1 MGVQGGF
8 KMVEHISEND
18 FVSKVVEF
26 DGISVVDFWAEWC
39 GPCKMLAPV
48 LEEMADEY
56 KQVKFV
62 KVDVDQDVDL
72 ARRYGIQS
80 IPNVIFFKDGK
91 AVDQLVGFAGKDG
104 VLEKLNPLL

>member
-1 MGVQGGF
+1 MILHLNNENFDDEIKNGV
-8 KMVEHISEND
+8 VI
-18 FVSKVVEF
+18 
-26 DGISVVDFWAEWC
+26 VDFYASWC
-39 GPCKMLAPV
+39 GPCKMLSPV
-48 LEEMADEY
+48 LEEIANERGEN
-56 KQVKFV
+56 KII
-62 KVDVDQDVDL
+62 KVDVDKHEDL